1 MKDGDYHQQPV
12 KLRALALQQL
22 CERTLLSIGEDVSA
36 KYENLT
42 EMVNEGGVEPWV
54 PHPTVTPHPIA
65 SYSHPPPPSVP
76 QVKEENKEERAKK
89 AEVNKAEREAK
100 ALAKA
105 AKEKVSEAW
114 SQLLDAESA
123 LAAAKTKLNQAT
135 LQQAGVD
142 EARDEVTGRDSD
154 TAHGATA
161 PRLLLP
167 LLTTPLHFPPS
178 GRREEGGRREGA
190 REAREG
196 EGAQGGG

>member
-1 MKDGDYHQQPV
+1 M
-12 KLRALALQQL
+12 
-22 CERTLLSIGEDVSA
+22 
-36 KYENLT
+36 
-42 EMVNEGGVEPWV
+42 
-54 PHPTVTPHPIA
+54 
-65 SYSHPPPPSVP
+65 
-76 QVKEENKEERAKK
+76 KEENKEERAKK

-154 TAHGATA
+154 TGHTATA
-161 PRLLLP
+161 PRLRLP
-167 LLTTPLHFPPS
+167 LLTAPYTPRPQVAEKKEDVEKANS
-178 GRREEGGRREGA
+178 QSDGRQAMSRPA
-190 REAREG
+190 
-196 EGAQGGG
+196 